1 MTDHAPPAVSCRGTT
16 GLAGGAFPQ
25 QSPAASSSP
34 GAPVSLSSAGA
45 PSRPQ
50 FPANR
55 IEAEASN
62 PGLLAWVDGRKT
74 YLLALVGAL
83 YVFGSDLGWWPCN
96 DLVLALL
103 GFSGLATLRHGVSK
117 SAR

>member
-1 MTDHAPPAVSCRGTT
+1 MTDHAPPAVSYRGTPVP
-16 GLAGGAFPQ
+16 AGGAFPQ

-45 PSRPQ
+45 PT
-50 FPANR
+50 AK
-55 IEAEASN
+55 
-62 PGLLAWVDGRKT
+62 PGLLAWLDGRKT